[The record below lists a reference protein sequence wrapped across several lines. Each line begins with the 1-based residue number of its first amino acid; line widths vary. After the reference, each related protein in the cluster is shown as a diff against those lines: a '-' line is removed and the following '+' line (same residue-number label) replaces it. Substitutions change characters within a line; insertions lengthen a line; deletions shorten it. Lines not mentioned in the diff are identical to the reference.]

1 MFNAGLVQGGLS
13 DTLLS
18 ETKIHRVEEKRRARV
33 SKVSLMRMDDD
44 SERREGR
51 LMEAGIS
58 SIEESIH
65 EVEVL
70 KYGWICLKEIE
81 K

>member
-65 EVEVL
+65 ETNRR
-70 KYGWICLKEIE
+70 
-81 K
+81 